1 MSAMPTQTQPTVV
14 IDEKRG
20 PVTPTTTRTPDP
32 AGGVSSRAQILKD
45 YMRIL
50 NPPDN
55 RPQWIKD
62 VESISQGLQKGME
75 GVAKGI
81 RLARGEDMA
90 GDRLGEYL
98 QQMRSRD
105 EADREASERSFMR
118 TLILADLFGRQD
130 GLGSPAKPETAP
142 TPAKPVP
149 PKEQKISYISPAY
162 DLYADVNL
170 GLDRNMVEAFGP
182 FASRAFY
189 DSRQA

>member
-14 IDEKRG
+14 IDERRG
-20 PVTPTTTRTPDP
+20 PVTPTTTRTPEP

-45 YMRIL
+45 YMSIL

-130 GLGSPAKPETAP
+130 GLGSPAKPEA
-142 TPAKPVP
+142 PAKPVP
-149 PKEQKISYISPAY
+149 PKEQKVSYISPAY